1 MQALDWNDFR
11 YVLALMREGTHA
23 AAARQL
29 GVDPTTVSRRLRAIE
44 TVLGASLFERG
55 ADGSMR
61 LTQAGEMAAR
71 RAENVEAELG
81 GLTEA
86 LQGAD
91 ALASGTVRVTAV
103 PLLINRV
110 LVPAAADLMA
120 QHPQL
125 RVELIAESR
134 DLNLTRREADIA
146 LRLARPTD
154 DTGSRVLSKRI
165 GTLTYA
171 AYVAND
177 VDAGTEKLPWL
188 TYEEGMAHLPQARW
202 IAKAVEEDGI
212 PSPLAVNDAEAMLQG
227 VEAGLGRGLLP
238 CMVADQISGLR
249 RIHHDGPAF
258 PEREIW
264 LLTHPDLRHLARIAA
279 VLAWVEASIRKLE
292 LVSMVAKEP
301 GFANPE
307 FRQTSKSE

>member
-11 YVLALMREGTHA
+11 YVLALMREGSQA

-44 TVLGASLFERG
+44 TVLGVPLFERG

-125 RVELIAESR
+125 RVELIAKSR

-212 PSPLAVNDAEAMLQG
+212 RSPLAVNDAEAMLQG

-279 VLAWVEASIRKLE
+279 VLAWVEASIRK
-292 LVSMVAKEP
+292 V
-301 GFANPE
+301 
-307 FRQTSKSE
+307 